1 MDIVPSTQVRFHAS
15 ACSSVTLRV
24 CVPVLTRAARRCRC
38 GADVFVV
45 LTSTAKRD
53 HRHVPVSHE
62 VPAECHRLRRASPA
76 ASRAGRPLPPNVAG
90 FPFPVPCGPPPQA
103 RKARTPPHRDG
114 AAHLRVHAVT
124 KAQRAKGWDAVLI
137 ALIKDKHVC
146 VSLARATRLLTLRH
160 ARFAPTLA
168 PAGRR
173 HRMGLRLFTLAAS
186 MSVVA
191 VLVWNFGMP

>member
-1 MDIVPSTQVRFHAS
+1 M
-15 ACSSVTLRV
+15 
-24 CVPVLTRAARRCRC
+24 
-38 GADVFVV
+38 
-45 LTSTAKRD
+45 
-53 HRHVPVSHE
+53 
-62 VPAECHRLRRASPA
+62 
-76 ASRAGRPLPPNVAG
+76 
-90 FPFPVPCGPPPQA
+90 
-103 RKARTPPHRDG
+103 
-114 AAHLRVHAVT
+114 T

-146 VSLARATRLLTLRH
+146 VSLARATRPLTLRH